1 MWDELQAAAE
11 VVRRGTVS
19 AAAENLGVHRAT
31 INRRIDT
38 LEAYLG
44 GKLFQRHKRG
54 YTPTELGA
62 DLLLLAKDAG
72 DRLER
77 LRRRAASQDRAL
89 RGDLIVTSIDGLAPI
104 ILGKI
109 SEFTARFP
117 GINISFRAANSPL
130 RLELGEAHVAFRI
143 GSRPEEL
150 DYVVLPHEPL
160 RLGLYAS
167 EAYIHRCGK
176 PDAED
181 LSSHRF
187 VLPRLSPGEDPPD
200 RWLEELIENPDLVLT
215 ANTAS
220 VVDSAVRAGVG
231 VGFVPVQNAAED
243 PSLIEIVPS
252 KPAWQVPSWIVT
264 HVDLHRSPKVQ
275 AFITHC
281 RREPHS

>member
-1 MWDELQAAAE
+1 MC
-11 VVRRGTVS
+11 GGGG
-19 AAAENLGVHRAT
+19 GVCVC
-31 INRRIDT
+31 
-38 LEAYLG
+38 G
-44 GKLFQRHKRG
+44 VFFFFSS
-54 YTPTELGA
+54 
-62 DLLLLAKDAG
+62 
-72 DRLER
+72 
-77 LRRRAASQDRAL
+77 RRRHTRSFHVTGVQTCAL
-89 RGDLIVTSIDGLAPI
+89 PI
-104 ILGKI
+104 
-109 SEFTARFP
+109 
-117 GINISFRAANSPL
+117 
-130 RLELGEAHVAFRI
+130 
-143 GSRPEEL
+143 
-150 DYVVLPHEPL
+150 Y
-160 RLGLYAS
+160 
-167 EAYIHRCGK
+167 RCGK